1 MTDNMNSG
9 SVSQPGGYAGPRL
22 APVITDDDGQVS
34 DAAVADETTEDQEL
48 AAKESA
54 KEAKARPAKAAKSH
68 QHSSRK

>member
-9 SVSQPGGYAGPRL
+9 SVAQPGGYAGPRL

-48 AAKESA
+48 AAKE
-54 KEAKARPAKAAKSH
+54 AKAKPAKATKSH